1 LCLLSKLLHQG
12 QGGLSKGGAL
22 FGHPGGRHQPLET
35 SPLEPDENGYLEYC
49 VCQYIA
55 FGTSPQDY
63 SHKIGD
69 VAFCCSRCHS
79 GTGIKEERFALDLYP
94 IKLKFEESE
103 SRETVKGWPF
113 P

>member
-1 LCLLSKLLHQG
+1 MATLGVDINLLRPRRWSRTRTAIWNTA
-12 QGGLSKGGAL
+12 SVSI
-22 FGHPGGRHQPLET
+22 
-35 SPLEPDENGYLEYC
+35 SPL
-49 VCQYIA
+49 
-55 FGTSPQDY
+55 TSPQDY